1 MESTHIQQMTTQ
13 PSDKFNALKR
23 FAIGILIGL
32 FNAGI
37 FWLYSIYFHVSIPLA
52 KGIIGCSLLAI
63 FCGIIASI
71 RGIDKVFDNFP
82 NI

>member
-1 MESTHIQQMTTQ
+1 MNTQ

-52 KGIIGCSLLAI
+52 KGIIGISLLAI
-63 FCGIIASI
+63 SCGIIATIS
-71 RGIDKVFDNFP
+71 RIDKLFENFP